1 MVLFCL
7 WLCSTGFLICRSFC
21 FRLAAAGRPYAVE
34 ISLRAPRGPFVRSQ
48 GLPSNGARRDMKIK
62 IKPQTKRKTAPIG
75 TVGLA
80 RLEYGGR
87 GKAAGGGFSPTCPCV
102 GARATLLRFSC
113 RKASARNPAPPFPA
127 KPAGSAGALCKEPR
141 APFERSAPRYENQNK
156 TSNKAK
162 DRPYWDGQ
170 SWRAWR
176 DSNPRPF
183 GS

>member
-1 MVLFCL
+1 MVLLCL

-34 ISLRAPRGPFVRSQ
+34 ISLRAPFERSAPRYENQNKTSNKAKDRSLWDGGSGAPHVRRQRKSRRWRLFADVSLRRGTGNFASLFLQKSIRPQPGPSFPREACGLRGGPLVRS
-48 GLPSNGARRDMKIK
+48 R
-62 IKPQTKRKTAPIG
+62 
-75 TVGLA
+75 
-80 RLEYGGR
+80 
-87 GKAAGGGFSPTCPCV
+87 
-102 GARATLLRFSC
+102 
-113 RKASARNPAPPFPA
+113 
-127 KPAGSAGALCKEPR
+127 R